1 MFTSIKS
8 IEIESEKNAKS
19 FLKQFEE
26 VSDVNS
32 LFYKYSLLDIKLELP
47 SFNENI
53 HLSTKQQLD
62 FNANCLLLN
71 YSKFCKH
78 ADMVAKIT
86 IF

>member
-1 MFTSIKS
+1 M
-8 IEIESEKNAKS
+8 
-19 FLKQFEE
+19 
-26 VSDVNS
+26 SDVNS

-53 HLSTKQQLD
+53 HLSTKQLD

-78 ADMVAKIT
+78 ADMVAYEFSTLTLHQGFPKWAISPPGGR
-86 IF
+86 F